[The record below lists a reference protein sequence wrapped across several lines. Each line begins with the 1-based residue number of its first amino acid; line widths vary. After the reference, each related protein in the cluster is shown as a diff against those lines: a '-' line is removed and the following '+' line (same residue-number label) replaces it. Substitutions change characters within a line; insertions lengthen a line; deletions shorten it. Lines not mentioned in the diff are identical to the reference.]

1 MIVTPTENTKY
12 MYSAVE
18 YCTSLLFWET
28 EVDYRYI
35 REVKHDV
42 YGRRQTAK
50 ITSDFLFFSCNP

>member
-1 MIVTPTENTKY
+1 MFPHFEKVINIT
-12 MYSAVE
+12 
-18 YCTSLLFWET
+18 
-28 EVDYRYI
+28 DI

>member
-35 REVKHDV
+35 EVNLERKLRKGV
-42 YGRRQTAK
+42 
-50 ITSDFLFFSCNP
+50 